1 MNEKIQYLIDV
12 FIENG
17 YERKTK
23 QKVLKLFKQTTK
35 LLLLKRGILKIPV
48 KQSDIHRCPLLDP
61 IVAKSLKRNIK
72 TIILKSVLK
81 MQKNLR

>member
-35 LLLLKRGILKIPV
+35 LLLLIRGILKIPV
-48 KQSDIHRCPLLDP
+48 KESDIHRCPLLDR
-61 IVAKSLKRNIK
+61 IVGKSLNYVLFPCNFSKCIFYK
-72 TIILKSVLK
+72 TLK
-81 MQKNLR
+81 

>member
-23 QKVLKLFKQTTK
+23 QQVLKLFKQTTK
-35 LLLLKRGILKIPV
+35 LLLLIRGILKIPV
-48 KQSDIHRCPLLDP
+48 K
-61 IVAKSLKRNIK
+61 
-72 TIILKSVLK
+72 
-81 MQKNLR
+81 

>member
-48 KQSDIHRCPLLDP
+48 K
-61 IVAKSLKRNIK
+61 
-72 TIILKSVLK
+72 
-81 MQKNLR
+81 

>member
-35 LLLLKRGILKIPV
+35 LLLLIRGILKTPV
-48 KQSDIHRCPLLDP
+48 K
-61 IVAKSLKRNIK
+61 
-72 TIILKSVLK
+72 
-81 MQKNLR
+81 